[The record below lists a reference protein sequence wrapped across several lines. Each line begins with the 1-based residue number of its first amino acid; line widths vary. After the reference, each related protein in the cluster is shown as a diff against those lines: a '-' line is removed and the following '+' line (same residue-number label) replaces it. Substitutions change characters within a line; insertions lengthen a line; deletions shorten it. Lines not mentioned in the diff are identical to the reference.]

1 MNFTVGVFNIDVR
14 RCVRE
19 LDDDQWDEQGTG
31 ISADFAEVIY
41 FDYPNCSSIEM
52 VEQKVE
58 SQFPKSKGFRIDFI
72 KSFKD

>member
-1 MNFTVGVFNIDVR
+1 MNFTVGVYNIDVR

-19 LDDDQWDEQGTG
+19 LDDQWDEQGTG

-41 FDYPNCSSIEM
+41 FDYPNCSSVEM

-58 SQFPKSKGFRIDFI
+58 KQFPESKGFRIDFI
-72 KSFKD
+72 KSFKE

>member
-1 MNFTVGVFNIDVR
+1 MNFTVGVYNIDVR

-19 LDDDQWDEQGTG
+19 LDDQWDEQSTG

-72 KSFKD
+72 KSFKG

>member
-1 MNFTVGVFNIDVR
+1 MNFTVGVYNIDVR
-14 RCVRE
+14 RCERE
-19 LDDDQWDEQGTG
+19 LGDQWDEQSTG

-72 KSFKD
+72 KSFRD

>member
-1 MNFTVGVFNIDVR
+1 MNFSVGVFHIDAR

-19 LDDDQWDEQGTG
+19 GDQWDEESTG

-52 VEQKVE
+52 VEKKVE

-72 KSFKD
+72 KSFED

>member
-1 MNFTVGVFNIDVR
+1 MNFSVGVFNIDVR
-14 RCVRE
+14 RCERE
-19 LDDDQWDEQGTG
+19 LGDQWDESTG

-52 VEQKVE
+52 VEKKVE

-72 KSFKD
+72 KSFED